1 MITFKIGSFISSIY
15 FCNSTNITCCIICI
29 NFNKS
34 IKILIISKYII
45 SYSMTN
51 FNCSISIFNNSR
63 LSFTK
68 KNYWKC
74 FYITSIILSK
84 SAIIRMT
91 IILNLFTFMNTDFKS
106 TLNRKCFM
114 KFKITNSFTSSSS
127 LINRVPTNS
136 ISNFINI
143 SPKNITFFVLY
154 FSYITFRYL

>member
-1 MITFKIGSFISSIY
+1 MITFKISSFVSSIY

-51 FNCSISIFNNSR
+51 FNCCISIFNNSR

-68 KNYWKC
+68 NNYWKR
-74 FYITSIILSK
+74 FYITSIIFSK
-84 SAIIRMT
+84 SAIIMMT
-91 IILNLFTFMNTDFKS
+91 IILNLFTLMNTDFKS
-106 TLNRKCFM
+106 TLNRKSFM
-114 KFKITNSFTSSSS
+114 KFKITNSFTNSSS
-127 LINRVPTNS
+127 LIYRIPTNS

-143 SPKNITFFVLY
+143 SPKNITIFVFY